1 MENRGFMK
9 RRFLGSF
16 LLKMALFTVVYAA
29 VTFVLDYYF
38 NGFVIDFVDAMTGNP
53 VLAVFLRENKWTIW
67 VSIYIVMLFTS
78 ALRTISRAQRYFD
91 MIYVQAERVLYND
104 TEIDSMPNELKDIEV
119 RLKDIKFSVFRNEQL
134 AREAE
139 QRKNDL
145 VVYLAHDLKTPLTS
159 VIGYLSLLEECP
171 ELPVDMRAKYTS
183 IALDKAYRLEQLINE
198 FFDITRFNLQ
208 TITLE
213 NNRIDLSMMLNQ
225 MIEEFYPVLAE
236 RHLYPKTDIAPGIR
250 MIGDSDKLAR
260 VFDNLL
266 RNAVNYSYPDTTV
279 YISARQEENYAHI
292 VFRNT
297 GDMIPQQKLEAIF
310 EKFFRVDSS
319 RNTQTGGAGLGLAI
333 AKQIVELH
341 GGEISANSNTEYTEF
356 SVKLPKKLIKP

>member
-1 MENRGFMK
+1 MK
-9 RRFLGSF
+9 RRILSRF
-16 LLKMALFTVVYAA
+16 LLTVGIFTAIYAA
-29 VTFVLDYYF
+29 LIFILDIYF
-38 NGFVIDFVDAMTGNP
+38 DGFLLDLINEITNYNGFAAFLMDFKVEIGFIIYVI
-53 VLAVFLRENKWTIW
+53 VLFFI
-67 VSIYIVMLFTS
+67 
-78 ALRTISRAQRYFD
+78 ALNSISRAQKYFD
-91 MIYVQAERVLYND
+91 TIYLQAEKVLIND
-104 TEIDSMPNELKDIEV
+104 DEIDTLPNELKDIEV
-119 RLKDIKFSVFRNEQL
+119 RLKDIKYTVFRNEQL
-134 AREAE
+134 AKEAE

-159 VIGYLSLLEECP
+159 VIGYLSLLDECP
-171 ELPVDMRAKYTS
+171 ELPIEMRAKYTS

-213 NNRIDLSMMLNQ
+213 NNRIDMSMMLAQ
-225 MIEEFYPVLAE
+225 MLEEFYPLLAE
-236 RHLYPKTDIAPGIR
+236 KKIYPKTEIEPGIK

-266 RNAVNYSYPDTTV
+266 RNAVNYSYPDTV
-279 YISARQEENYAHI
+279 LYVVARQEEDYVEI

-297 GDMIPQQKLEAIF
+297 GDEIPPQKLESIF

-319 RNTQTGGAGLGLAI
+319 RSTATGGAGLGLAI

-341 GGEISANSNTEYTEF
+341 GGIITASSNSEFTEF
-356 SVKLPKKLIKP
+356 NVKLPKKLIKS